1 MTRIKIGLI
10 VGAKAEHHTATMHP
24 KPLNTGISAPTK
36 ILALLCAMYFVNYIV
51 RVNVSTASA
60 VFQPELH
67 LSNTEVGL
75 IFSAFAYPYLLFQ
88 IAGGWVADKFGAR
101 RALTVFAILWSS
113 ATVLMGLTS
122 ASTFVGGVLLDIL
135 GRLGIHMPQLRPVV
149 AGMFV
154 ARVLL
159 GIGVSALPVAT
170 RAMSNWTAAEKR
182 GFAQGITHAFARLG
196 NSVTPLLVT
205 YLILLTT
212 WRGSFVIVGMASFLW
227 AVVWVIYFR
236 DDPAEHQGVS
246 AADLERLPK
255 KRVKT
260 AARVPFGRLAVRIFP
275 VTLVYFCYGWTLW
288 FFLAWIPSYFLH
300 SYQLKLTS
308 SAFFTFCVFLA
319 GTLGDFLGGVASDR
333 IFERT
338 HSRTK
343 ARRNLIV
350 AGFLISTVFMAP
362 VLLIHDL
369 TTIVLSLSMAFFC
382 SEFTVGAFWAIP
394 MDIAPRYS
402 GFASGFMN
410 SGSALAAI
418 VSPLIGGYILDKT
431 GNWAMTFVAGIAL
444 LLFGAILAFWMK
456 PDEELEDP
464 ADGERITNVARSP
477 APSPAG

>member
-1 MTRIKIGLI
+1 MRS
-10 VGAKAEHHTATMHP
+10 
-24 KPLNTGISAPTK
+24 KPPNASISAPTK
-36 ILALLCAMYFVNYIV
+36 VLALLCAMYFINYIV
-51 RVNVSTASA
+51 RVNVSTAAA

-67 LSNTEVGL
+67 LSNTQVGL

-122 ASTFVGGVLLDIL
+122 SL
-135 GRLGIHMPQLRPVV
+135 
-149 AGMFV
+149 AGMLV
-154 ARVLL
+154 GRVLL

-170 RAMSNWTAAEKR
+170 RAMSNWTGAEKR

-196 NSVTPLLVT
+196 NTITPPLVA
-205 YLILLTT
+205 YLILLTS
-212 WRGSFVIVGMASFLW
+212 WRGSFMIVGIASFLW
-227 AVVWVIYFR
+227 AVVWVMYFR
-236 DDPAEHQGVS
+236 DDPAEHPAVT
-246 AADLERLPK
+246 AADLERLPR

-260 AARVPFGRLAVRIFP
+260 AARVPFGRLAVRMFP

-300 SYQLKLTS
+300 SYQLRLSS
-308 SAFFTFCVFLA
+308 SALFASGVFLA
-319 GTLGDFLGGVASDR
+319 GTFGDFLGGVASDR
-333 IFERT
+333 IFEHT

-350 AGFLISTVFMAP
+350 AGFLISTVFMVP

-369 TTIVLSLSMAFFC
+369 TAVVLSLSLAFFF

-418 VSPLIGGYILDKT
+418 VSPLIGGYIIDKT

-464 ADGERITNVARSP
+464 ADGERTTNPARSP
-477 APSPAG
+477 APAPAN